1 MNVRLWSNSIQNEQ
15 LKQGM
20 MNSNLDGKVET
31 RKKYFQKK
39 ISLKKKKKIFLT
51 SSFYICPFFPFQKW
65 RNRLGPNVHHTN
77 LRQIKKHFY
86 ASVTDLRNT
95 TWRTTEAFL
104 NKHLRWCFFA
114 KIVNGSKSLTIFV
127 KNSILDTWRSSK

>member
-1 MNVRLWSNSIQNEQ
+1 M
-15 LKQGM
+15 KQF
-20 MNSNLDGKVET
+20 NTKRAAKARYDEFESWWQSWDK
-31 RKKYFQKK
+31 KK
-39 ISLKKKKKIFLT
+39 IFSEENITEKKKKIFLT
-51 SSFYICPFFPFQKW
+51 CSFYICPFFPFQKW

>member
-39 ISLKKKKKIFLT
+39 ISLKKKKIFLT
-51 SSFYICPFFPFQKW
+51 CSFYICPFFPFQKW